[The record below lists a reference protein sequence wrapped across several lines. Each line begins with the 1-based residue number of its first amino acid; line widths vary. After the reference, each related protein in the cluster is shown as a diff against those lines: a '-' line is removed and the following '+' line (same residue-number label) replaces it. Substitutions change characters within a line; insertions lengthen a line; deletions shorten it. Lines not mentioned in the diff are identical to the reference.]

1 MSNSINRVYLLGHLG
16 AAPELRSTPTAS
28 VLRLR
33 LATNESWI
41 DRDKKL
47 QERTDW
53 HDVVLFGARAEGL
66 ARLLQKGDALL
77 VEGNL
82 RTSSYEKDGAT
93 RWRTEVVARDV
104 CLTSRRRASP
114 SPEAPSD
121 DPFGVDALVAG
132 FAAEGDNTITSPA
145 QPVATPAEPIA
156 PIVRPAEPEP
166 RRAARGS
173 RARLDEAHA

>member
-41 DRDKKL
+41 DREKKL

-132 FAAEGDNTITSPA
+132 FAAEGEIPATSPVE
-145 QPVATPAEPIA
+145 PVATSVPVA
-156 PIVRPAEPEP
+156 PPAEPEP